1 MKNNKSI
8 FHFQQE
14 NKMKFIMKVISIILI
29 VTTVGYSWD
38 YSEHK
43 ELGDAA
49 FLKILKKLIESGYF
63 NNQSDASSFLSDCFQ
78 MKHDSQLKNY
88 YFYNLSHEDNI
99 ITYGTLNGLAGD
111 HTDNPLDMNEFLRYR
126 SSVLNRIVK
135 LQNEYLSNYETGA
148 ANMDVLGKDFN
159 YLLLA
164 LTDLSHFHNYG
175 TPLQKQIGEFN
186 KKLILKLQ
194 RPYSVD
200 TVMSELK
207 STNSINKYVSLHTF
221 AIYLAEKAGASFS
234 KDAEKSK
241 ELMYYAIIFN
251 SFADHFLEDIFPAGH
266 MVVNRSL
273 LSGVINNRALHDFYN
288 KEGVNV
294 ANLRGETWKQYGDGT
309 LNSRFSY
316 WKTKANYL
324 DMTYSQYSEDTE
336 RIVNCVSE
344 SIADIFSSFKSAST
358 DSNYKMI
365 FDRIPDDETR
375 VFDFFLSEYKS
386 LTYIPIPFNTDV
398 SGYNLPQENITEI
411 KQNTQYLPHWSFI
424 KSRVANSISLGL
436 GIISDDIEKWHE
448 YDLRLSF
455 GSAFYS
461 YNYNFDRT
469 KAWTV
474 DYWFG
479 TTASFSLLKGYASL
493 NGVELDMWAHILK
506 GGIAYNYDIWISENR
521 FLGIYGYIE
530 AGWLR
535 FHSFPDLRINE
546 MGQYIRTEV
555 PGVNQFLFSP
565 SIGLQ
570 LGALIGINYY
580 EWPVWLRIPIQY
592 LLPLKFRYSAKIRAV
607 SSPEYQW
614 IVELDLVF

>member
-1 MKNNKSI
+1 ML
-8 FHFQQE
+8 
-14 NKMKFIMKVISIILI
+14 VLI
-29 VTTVGYSWD
+29 TTSTCYSWD
-38 YSEHK
+38 YNEHK
-43 ELGDAA
+43 ELGEAA
-49 FLKILKKLIESGYF
+49 FSKIIKRLIESGYF
-63 NNQSDASSFLSDCFQ
+63 NNQPEALVFLENYLQ
-78 MKHDSQLKNY
+78 MKYDSQSKNY
-88 YFYNLSHEDNI
+88 YFFNLSHEDNI

-111 HTDNPLDMNEFLRYR
+111 HTDNPLDMNEFLQYR

-135 LQNEYLSNYETGA
+135 LQSEYSSKYETGA
-148 ANMDVLGKDFN
+148 ANMDVLSKDFK

-186 KKLILKLQ
+186 KKLILKLE

-207 STNSINKYVSLHTF
+207 STNSINKYISLHTF
-221 AIYLAEKAGASFS
+221 AIYLAEKAGAILN

-241 ELMYYAIIFN
+241 EFMYYALIFN
-251 SFADHFLEDIFPAGH
+251 SFADHFLEDIFPSGH

-288 KEGVNV
+288 AEGVNV

-309 LNSRFSY
+309 LNSRFSS
-316 WKTKANYL
+316 WKTKTSYS
-324 DMTYSQYSEDTE
+324 DITYSQYSEDTE
-336 RIVNCVSE
+336 RIIDAVSE
-344 SIADIFSSFKSAST
+344 SIADIFSAFKSSSA

-365 FDRIPDDETR
+365 FNRIPDDEEK
-375 VFDFFLSEYKS
+375 VSDFFLSEYKS

-424 KSRVANSISLGL
+424 RSRVANSITLGL
-436 GIISDDIEKWHE
+436 STVSGEFSLHE
-448 YDLRLSF
+448 YELRLSF

-469 KAWTV
+469 KAWTL

-479 TTASFSLLKGYASL
+479 TTISFSLLKGFASA
-493 NGVELDMWAHILK
+493 NGADLDVWAHILK
-506 GGIAYNYDIWISENR
+506 GGLSYNYDIWVSESR

-530 AGWLR
+530 AGWFR
-535 FHSFPDLRINE
+535 THSFPWISIND
-546 MGQYIRTEV
+546 MGQYVKGEI
-555 PGVNQFLFSP
+555 PGENHFLFSP

-570 LGALIGINYY
+570 LGSLIGIKYY
-580 EWPVWLRIPIQY
+580 EWPIWLRVPIQW
-592 LLPLKFRYSAKIRAV
+592 LLPLKFRYSAKIMAG
-607 SSPEYQW
+607 SAPEYQW
-614 IVELDLVF
+614 IFELDLVF